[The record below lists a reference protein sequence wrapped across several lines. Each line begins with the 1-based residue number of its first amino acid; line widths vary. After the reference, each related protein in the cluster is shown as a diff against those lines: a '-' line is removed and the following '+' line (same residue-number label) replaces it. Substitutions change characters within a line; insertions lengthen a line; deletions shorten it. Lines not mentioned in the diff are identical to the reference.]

1 MSYTKPLILDMKW
14 ENRNVNVEEH
24 ANIPQFNK
32 QDDAGAPLRLS
43 ESFFVDVLVDM
54 ICWQHQVVQS

>member
-1 MSYTKPLILDMKW
+1 MKW

-24 ANIPQFNK
+24 ANSPQFNK
-32 QDDAGAPLRLS
+32 QEDAGAPLRLS

-54 ICWQHQVVQS
+54 MCWQHQVVQS